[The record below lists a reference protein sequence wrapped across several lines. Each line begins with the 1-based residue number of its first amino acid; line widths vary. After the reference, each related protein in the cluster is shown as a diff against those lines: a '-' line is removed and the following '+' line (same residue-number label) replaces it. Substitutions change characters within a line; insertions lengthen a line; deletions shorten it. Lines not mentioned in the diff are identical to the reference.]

1 MSLPAAPE
9 PDTDYVC
16 SKCDMPVA
24 QINGTWQHAEPAD
37 ATACAIF
44 NGSPLA
50 GGDDNA

>member
-37 ATACAIF
+37 AVVCGLLSG
-44 NGSPLA
+44 NPLA
-50 GGDDNA
+50 WGDDDA